1 MNELEKAQKLLTSKL
16 MPLNR
21 VAEKSRISYNT
32 VRQYAAHSEKLQK
45 AAWIRVYTLAL
56 IYDDLVS
63 ELTK

>member
-1 MNELEKAQKLLTSKL
+1 MNDLEKAQKLLTSKL

-32 VRQYAAHSEKLQK
+32 VRQYAAHSKKLENASWVRIHK
-45 AAWIRVYTLAL
+45 LAL
-56 IYDDLVS
+56 IYDCLVS